1 MTDLSLA
8 AQPSRFASPRWT
20 HDSPEWQVLDR
31 QLAPDHK
38 ARWIAALVHELDL
51 TELEELYAG
60 VGSEAYPP
68 ELMLQIALD
77 RTLEGHLSPSAWAR
91 HLHEHIPLQWLAV
104 GIGPSRTALDNFRD
118 RLGHVIEALL
128 ADLIAIGQREGF
140 VQGQQGV
147 LEGTTVPA
155 QASRHGL
162 L

>member
-1 MTDLSLA
+1 
-8 AQPSRFASPRWT
+8 
-20 HDSPEWQVLDR
+20 
-31 QLAPDHK
+31 
-38 ARWIAALVHELDL
+38 
-51 TELEELYAG
+51 
-60 VGSEAYPP
+60 GSKAYPP

-77 RTLEGHLSPSAWAR
+77 ETLEGHLSPSAWAR
-91 HLHEHIPLQWLAV
+91 HLHEHIPLQWLAL

-162 L
+162 LNQSRLDARLVALKGAVAGDAAGQGVTERPGWMATTAPGRRGQLQRYLEA